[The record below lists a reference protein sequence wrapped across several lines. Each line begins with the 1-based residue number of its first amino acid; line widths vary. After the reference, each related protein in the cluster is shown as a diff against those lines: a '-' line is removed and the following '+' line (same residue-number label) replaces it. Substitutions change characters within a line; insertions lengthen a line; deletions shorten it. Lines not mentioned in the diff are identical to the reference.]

1 MKCVKV
7 EHHLCVLRNV
17 ESSQCRVFRG
27 VMRNT
32 ERCEMFET
40 EKLKNDCVD
49 VRKSAA
55 FDVLVPVVFVCVCVC
70 RGKKEKERETYVGSL
85 FDPTTRSNSS
95 CAFFCTSGC
104 LIKDRSATRC
114 SLRI

>member
-17 ESSQCRVFRG
+17 VSSQCRVFRG
-27 VMRNT
+27 MMRNT
-32 ERCEMFET
+32 ERCKMFET
-40 EKLKNDCVD
+40 EKFKNDRVD

-55 FDVLVPVVFVCVCVC
+55 FDILVPVGICVCVCVC
-70 RGKKEKERETYVGSL
+70 VYVFVEEKEKECETYVGSL

-104 LIKDRSATRC
+104 LIKR
-114 SLRI
+114 